1 MLRNKTVFA
10 LQSISDRMV
19 QQTRQWES
27 AADQRAIFL
36 TCYKQMTENMLV
48 SLHKSVFHDAVWV
61 GELLRHFADYY
72 FVALDA
78 YDAGNPATPTVWRQA
93 HDMANLVESH
103 VLQNLFLGVNAHINY
118 DLVLTVVDL
127 LNVEWAQMTPH
138 QRERRYQDYCAVNDI
153 IAQTI
158 DAVQDDVVERWSPA
172 MNAVDKMM
180 GRLDEWLVIRLIIN
194 WRQDVWQQAVRI
206 MEAPQ
211 DREFIRAQVER
222 TTQRRAEAVMLKDG
236 WKSLSHFLHEI

>member
-1 MLRNKTVFA
+1 MFA
-10 LQSISDRMV
+10 LQSITDRMV

-36 TCYKQMTENMLV
+36 TCYKQMTENMLIG
-48 SLHKSVFHDAVWV
+48 LHKSVFHDGVWV
-61 GELLRHFADYY
+61 GELLCHFADYY

-78 YDAGNPATPTVWRQA
+78 YDAGSPVTPTVWRQA
-93 HDMANLVESH
+93 HDTANLADSH

-127 LNVEWAQMTPH
+127 LNVEWAQMAPQ
-138 QRERRYQDYCAVNDI
+138 QRERRYQDYCVVNDI

-180 GRLDEWLVIRLIIN
+180 GRLDEWLVIRLITN
-194 WRQDVWQQAVRI
+194 WRQDVWRQAVRI

-211 DREFIRAQVER
+211 DREFIRDQVER
-222 TTQRRAEAVMLKDG
+222 TTQQRAEAVMLKDG
-236 WKSLSHFLHEI
+236 WKSLGHFLHEI